1 MSEAA
6 HLVQVVLPATPA
18 SRELLSETR
27 QELVSR
33 FKAVTAYRRSPAD
46 SHGIGS
52 SGVDAQDDAIV
63 VEVLV
68 DDFDGEWWCI
78 YGELLAIR
86 FGVDSIQVRA
96 LTATVPK
103 RPSPEA

>member
-18 SRELLSETR
+18 SRKLLTETR
-27 QELVSR
+27 QELASR
-33 FKAVTAYRRSPAD
+33 FNAVTAYRRSPAD
-46 SHGIGS
+46 SHGVES
-52 SGVDAQDDAIV
+52 QRDDLHDDAIV

-78 YGELLAIR
+78 YGELLAMR

-103 RPSPEA
+103 RPSPGA